1 MAIEGTVVVF
11 YIVVGFMLIFMILI
25 QSTVLSI
32 FFPMITPVD
41 HFAVPNLAIIVLI
54 FVCLIRPERNV
65 ILIAFLIGLM
75 KDIIFGSYIG
85 LYAFTYAFIAY
96 WANITFRL
104 FIDKN
109 IVVFVI
115 SVILALVSFE
125 FLVWGINSL
134 FGLIELSFVQSFDRY
149 FWGSV
154 LLGSAIAAIFYQPV
168 ISLLERRGV
177 VFYE

>member
-1 MAIEGTVVVF
+1 MF
-11 YIVVGFMLIFMILI
+11 YIVVGLILIFMILI
-25 QSTVLSI
+25 QATVLSI
-32 FFPMITPVD
+32 FFPIITPVN

-54 FVCLIRPERNV
+54 FVCIFRQDRNIV
-65 ILIAFLIGLM
+65 VVAFLVGLM

-109 IVVFVI
+109 IIVFVL
-115 SVILALVSFE
+115 SVILALISFE

-134 FGLIELSFVQSFDRY
+134 FGLIELSFIQSFDRY

-154 LLGSAIAAIFYQPV
+154 LLGSAIAAILYQPV